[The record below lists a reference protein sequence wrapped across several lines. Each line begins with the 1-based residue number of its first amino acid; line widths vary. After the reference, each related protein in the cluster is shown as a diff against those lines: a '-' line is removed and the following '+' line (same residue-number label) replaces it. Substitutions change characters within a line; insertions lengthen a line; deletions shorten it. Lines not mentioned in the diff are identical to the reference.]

1 MNNDIE
7 DNNYTI
13 EANLDEDELYDELL
27 GIAKINGIIEA
38 NHASNSAHL
47 LHILRNS
54 GVEIHFK
61 EEADFWNQPFTL
73 YKY

>member
-1 MNNDIE
+1 MNDNIKE
-7 DNNYTI
+7 NNYVI
-13 EANLDEDELYDELL
+13 DVNLDEDELYDELL

-54 GVEIHFK
+54 GVEIDF
-61 EEADFWNQPFTL
+61 EDEADL
-73 YKY
+73 